1 MKYVLRIYKGDN
13 FWFRGK
19 IFKTLKHVSTKLKS
33 TLKKESWSCWI
44 REDLAL
50 PNLLFA
56 WQLEYMS
63 VKRIKKNLY
72 FYKKFRFLLLYMQS
86 TCNLK
91 LGSELLLEGEDT

>member
-1 MKYVLRIYKGDN
+1 MCLEYIKVTTFG
-13 FWFRGK
+13 
-19 IFKTLKHVSTKLKS
+19 LKERYLKHTHVSTKLKS

-63 VKRIKKNLY
+63 VKRIKK
-72 FYKKFRFLLLYMQS
+72 KPVLLQKIQVS
-86 TCNLK
+86 ASFTCK
-91 LGSELLLEGEDT
+91 VHVT

>member
-1 MKYVLRIYKGDN
+1 MCLEYIKVTTFG
-13 FWFRGK
+13 
-19 IFKTLKHVSTKLKS
+19 LKERYLKHTHVSTKLKS

-63 VKRIKKNLY
+63 VKRIKKKTCTFTKNSG
-72 FYKKFRFLLLYMQS
+72 FCFFYMQS

-91 LGSELLLEGEDT
+91 LGSQLLLEGEDT

>member
-1 MKYVLRIYKGDN
+1 MCLQYIKVRTFGLEERY
-13 FWFRGK
+13 
-19 IFKTLKHVSTKLKS
+19 LKHTHVSTKLKS

-44 REDLAL
+44 KEDLAL